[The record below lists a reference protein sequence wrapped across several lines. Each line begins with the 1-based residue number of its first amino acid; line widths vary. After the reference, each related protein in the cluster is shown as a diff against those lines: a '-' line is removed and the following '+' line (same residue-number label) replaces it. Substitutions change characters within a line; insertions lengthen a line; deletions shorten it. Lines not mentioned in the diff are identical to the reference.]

1 MTTLF
6 ITEGNSAS
14 GTVNKARD
22 ARFQAAFSIRGKSI
36 NCYKES
42 AKKVTENREFNN
54 LVAALGVEQGIKG
67 LRYAKI
73 VIASDADNDGMH
85 IRMLLMTFFMK
96 FYPDLVSQ
104 GYVYI
109 LETPLF
115 RVRTK
120 KESRYCYSEREKQEA
135 IRELGRGAEITRFKG
150 LGEVDV
156 KEFKDFIGPD
166 MKLERVTLEDGE
178 SIEMILEFYMGSNTR
193 ERQEFIFSNL
203 KSQVDLDGIE

>member
-42 AKKVTENREFNN
+42 AKKVAENREFNN

-120 KESRYCYSEREKQEA
+120 KESRYCYSER
-135 IRELGRGAEITRFKG
+135 
-150 LGEVDV
+150 
-156 KEFKDFIGPD
+156 
-166 MKLERVTLEDGE
+166 
-178 SIEMILEFYMGSNTR
+178 
-193 ERQEFIFSNL
+193 
-203 KSQVDLDGIE
+203 